1 MTYRQIHNAICR
13 WLTAGGWKTLALAL
27 LCLWLLGLVAARAEI
42 RNRDYAALQSRAET
56 AERMLQELTARVEPE
71 MDVDEVD
78 LLSRM
83 IYGYYRA
90 GATRPDQWEL
100 IAWAAVNRVEAN
112 DYPDT
117 LEAVITQKS
126 QWQGFSEDNP
136 VLTDIQAVA
145 ADVLDTWHSG
155 GARSVAPEFVFLK
168 LSGGKVELRTEYIDS
183 ASCRYMER

>member
-13 WLTAGGWKTLALAL
+13 WLTAERFKAVTLGALSV
-27 LCLWLLGLVAARAEI
+27 CLLGLVSCRAEI

-155 GARSVAPEFVFLK
+155 GARNVAPEFVFLK

-183 ASCRYMER
+183 ESCRYMER